1 MNNNTNTYTTTGH
14 RYPHMTLVDEEGVT
28 VHYDLCDRCA
38 TKMGNEGEGVI
49 DNWSKMTCPE
59 VDYDEGYRCDRC
71 NLRISLS

>member
-1 MNNNTNTYTTTGH
+1 MTTYTTEGH

-38 TKMGNEGEGVI
+38 TVLTDEGVI
-49 DNWSKMTCPE
+49 DGVEMTCPE